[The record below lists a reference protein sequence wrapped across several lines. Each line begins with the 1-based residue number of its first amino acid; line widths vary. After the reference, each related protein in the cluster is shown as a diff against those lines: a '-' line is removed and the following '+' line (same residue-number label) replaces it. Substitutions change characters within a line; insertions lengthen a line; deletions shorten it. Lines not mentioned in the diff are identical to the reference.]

1 MRAAGVGPYED
12 DDTNVRQTE
21 KNCSST
27 NFFWEFCYN
36 YLNSEIINNNLNNP
50 D

>member
-12 DDTNVRQTE
+12 DDTNARRKQ

-27 NFFWEFCYN
+27 NLF
-36 YLNSEIINNNLNNP
+36 
-50 D
+50 